1 MKILLFPYCIMMKLQ
16 LDKLNPLYLIAI
28 IALVVG
34 LFFLYKRNK
43 RSPMEPMKIKE
54 PMKHTRPGRPRPPTA
69 STRPSIENLAM
80 RKSTGRPA
88 KAGPRPR
95 PRPRTTAPPKPVAKK
110 NGPPPMGGPGDMKP
124 SSTGQPWAMD
134 GGLLSDVT
142 KDNKGEVAAAGG
154 SEIGALL

>member
-1 MKILLFPYCIMMKLQ
+1 MKLQ

-54 PMKHTRPGRPRPPTA
+54 PMKHTRPGRPPAPKRPN
-69 STRPSIENLAM
+69 IENLAM
-80 RKSTGRPA
+80 RKHTGRPA
-88 KAGPRPR
+88 RAGPRPR
-95 PRPRTTAPPKPVAKK
+95 PRPRTSAPPKPVAKK

-124 SSTGQPWAMD
+124 SSTGQPWAME

>member
-1 MKILLFPYCIMMKLQ
+1 
-16 LDKLNPLYLIAI
+16 
-28 IALVVG
+28 
-34 LFFLYKRNK
+34 
-43 RSPMEPMKIKE
+43 MEPMKIKE

-80 RKSTGRPA
+80 RKSNGRPV
-88 KAGPRPR
+88 RPR
-95 PRPRTTAPPKPVAKK
+95 PRASAPPKPVAKK

-124 SSTGQPWAMD
+124 SSTGQPWAME

>member
-1 MKILLFPYCIMMKLQ
+1 MKLQ

-54 PMKHTRPGRPRPPTA
+54 PMKHTRPRPRPPTV
-69 STRPSIENLAM
+69 SKRSNIENLAM
-80 RKSTGRPA
+80 RKPV
-88 KAGPRPR
+88 RPR
-95 PRPRTTAPPKPVAKK
+95 PRPRTSAPPKPVAKK

-124 SSTGQPWAMD
+124 SSTGQPWAME

-142 KDNKGEVAAAGG
+142 KDNKGEIAAAGG

>member
-1 MKILLFPYCIMMKLQ
+1 MMKLQ

-43 RSPMEPMKIKE
+43 RSPMEPMKVKE
-54 PMKHTRPGRPRPPTA
+54 PMKHTRTGRPRPPV
-69 STRPSIENLAM
+69 RNIENLAM

-88 KAGPRPR
+88 RAGPRPR
-95 PRPRTTAPPKPVAKK
+95 PRASAPPKPVAKK

>member
-1 MKILLFPYCIMMKLQ
+1 MKLQ
-16 LDKLNPLYLIAI
+16 LAKLNPLYLIAI

-54 PMKHTRPGRPRPPTA
+54 PMKPTRPGRPPAPKRPAPK
-69 STRPSIENLAM
+69 RPSIENLAM
-80 RKSTGRPA
+80 RKSTGR
-88 KAGPRPR
+88 RPR
-95 PRPRTTAPPKPVAKK
+95 PRASAPPKPVAKK
-110 NGPPPMGGPGDMKP
+110 NDPPPMGGPGDMKP

>member
-1 MKILLFPYCIMMKLQ
+1 MKLQ

-43 RSPMEPMKIKE
+43 ISPMEPMKIKE
-54 PMKHTRPGRPRPPTA
+54 PMKHTRPGRPPAPK
-69 STRPSIENLAM
+69 RPSIENLAM
-80 RKSTGRPA
+80 RKPV
-88 KAGPRPR
+88 RPR
-95 PRPRTTAPPKPVAKK
+95 PRPRTSAPPKPVAKK

-124 SSTGQPWAMD
+124 SSTGQPWAME

>member
-1 MKILLFPYCIMMKLQ
+1 MKLQ

-43 RSPMEPMKIKE
+43 ISPMEPMKIKE
-54 PMKHTRPGRPRPPTA
+54 PMKHTRPGRPPAPKRHNN
-69 STRPSIENLAM
+69 IENLTM
-80 RKSTGRPA
+80 RKPTGR
-88 KAGPRPR
+88 RPR
-95 PRPRTTAPPKPVAKK
+95 PRPSAPPKPVAKK
-110 NGPPPMGGPGDMKP
+110 NDPPPMGGPGDMKP
-124 SSTGQPWAMD
+124 SSTGQPWAME

-142 KDNKGEVAAAGG
+142 KDNKGEIAAAGG

>member
-1 MKILLFPYCIMMKLQ
+1 MKLQ

-43 RSPMEPMKIKE
+43 TSPMEPMKIKE
-54 PMKHTRPGRPRPPTA
+54 PMKHTRPGRPRPPA
-69 STRPSIENLAM
+69 PKRPNKENLAM
-80 RKSTGRPA
+80 RKSTGRPVR
-88 KAGPRPR
+88 PRPR
-95 PRPRTTAPPKPVAKK
+95 PRPSAPPKPVAKK

-124 SSTGQPWAMD
+124 SSTGQPWAME